1 MERKRDP
8 VFGWSSTTVLKLYS
22 GLIINATN
30 MRFHKNK
37 ILVAVFV
44 MLQSLIAFAQ
54 QVLHEK
60 LPLENVMLTT
70 DRTTYFSGEQIWL
83 RADCWLTVKNDS
95 LSKVMYVELLD
106 RKSKPVVQKKLQI
119 LNGMSSGLIE
129 IPSDILTGNYYIRA
143 YTQYLRNFGRE
154 LFYTTELTIINPELP
169 PKEMIQTIVT
179 DTTRIVRDSTQFVE
193 INASDSPVAHSLV
206 SFDLTGQKNMHLC
219 VSVVKKG
226 SYEPQSVGIQT
237 NFKRTAMSDS
247 LAELKW
253 YPEIRSVSISGKVVS
268 KETNLPLKNTLVF
281 ASIVD
286 STKQFHVARTNA
298 EGNFVFSLPHLH
310 DNHQVYICTQKEG
323 TLLVNPDFAAGLPAA
338 NYSTMKMDSAK
349 RDLFNSMYINDQVTT
364 VYNTVISTT
373 KTFLDTLPDAF
384 QTSSEIIFFKD
395 YVSLPTMT
403 DMFTEIIPYTKV
415 KSKKNESTIIL
426 VNRKTKE
433 AFDQPLVLLDHI
445 PFHDHSA
452 LLNIP
457 PSKINS
463 IGIIATNYV
472 FGGEVI
478 NGVINIKSKDDNLAG
493 LPLPGD
499 VVVVDYI
506 TYNPSI
512 TPQFDKTV
520 IFSPEKPGLRNT
532 LYWNPDV
539 VLNEGKQTIQFY
551 SDGLQYDIVVRGVDE
566 NGKAFTKIK
575 TVKIGSKVN

>member
-1 MERKRDP
+1 M
-8 VFGWSSTTVLKLYS
+8 F
-22 GLIINATN
+22 N
-30 MRFHKNK
+30 KNK
-37 ILVAVFV
+37 IFVVVFL
-44 MLQSLIAFAQ
+44 MLQSITGFGQ
-54 QVLHEK
+54 QASTEK
-60 LPLENVMLTT
+60 LPRENVMLTT

-83 RADCWLTVKNDS
+83 RADCWLTAVKNDS

-119 LNGMSSGLIE
+119 INGMSSGLIE

-143 YTQYLRNFGRE
+143 YTQYMRNFERE
-154 LFYTTELTIINPELP
+154 LFYTTELMIINPELP
-169 PKEMIQTIVT
+169 SKEIIQTIVT
-179 DTTRIVRDSTQFVE
+179 DTTGVIRDSTRSVE
-193 INASDSPVAHSLV
+193 INTSASPASLGVV
-206 SFDLTGQKNMHLC
+206 SFDLTGRKNMHVS

-226 SYEPQSVGIQT
+226 SYEPQAVGIQT
-237 NFKRTAMSDS
+237 NFKHTAAGDS
-247 LAELKW
+247 LAKLKW

-268 KETNLPLKNTLVF
+268 KETSLPLKNTLVF

-286 STKQFHVARTNA
+286 STKQFHVTRTNA
-298 EGNFVFSLPHLH
+298 EGTFVFSLPHLH

-323 TLLVNPDFAAGLPAA
+323 TVLVNPDFAAGLPAA
-338 NYSTMKMDSAK
+338 NYITMKMDSAK
-349 RDLFNSMYINDQVTT
+349 RDLFNSMYTNDQVTT
-364 VYNTVISTT
+364 IYNTGVNTT
-373 KTFLDTLPDAF
+373 KIFLDTLPDAF
-384 QTSSEIIFFKD
+384 QTSSETIFFKD
-395 YVSLPTMT
+395 YVALPTMT
-403 DMFTEIIPYTKV
+403 EMFMEIIPYTKV
-415 KSKKNESTIIL
+415 KSKRNESSTIIL

-463 IGIIATNYV
+463 IGVIATNYV

-520 IFSPEKPGLRNT
+520 IFSPDKPGLRNT

-539 VLNEGKQTIQFY
+539 VLNEGKQRVLFY
-551 SDGLQYDIVVRGVDE
+551 SDALQYDIVVRGVDE

-575 TVKIGSKVN
+575 TINAAINN